1 MILLFLMLFSPNI
14 AEKQAFAGLRFGERR
29 CFWVVFDRAVSS
41 DTLLELFRVDKGR
54 LGVIG
59 PKRMGGGGS
68 ASH

>member
-1 MILLFLMLFSPNI
+1 M
-14 AEKQAFAGLRFGERR
+14 GLRFGERGVSG
-29 CFWVVFDRAVSS
+29 VVFDRAVSS

-59 PKRMGGGGS
+59 LNRIGGGGS

>member
-1 MILLFLMLFSPNI
+1 MILLFLCYFSPNI
-14 AEKQAFAGLRFGERR
+14 TEKQAFVGLRFGERGVSG
-29 CFWVVFDRAVSS
+29 VVFDRAVSS